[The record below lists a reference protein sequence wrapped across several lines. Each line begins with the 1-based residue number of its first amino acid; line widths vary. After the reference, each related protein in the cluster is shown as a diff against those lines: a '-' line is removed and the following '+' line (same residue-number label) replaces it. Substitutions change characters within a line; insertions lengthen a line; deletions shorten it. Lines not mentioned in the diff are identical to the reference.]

1 MIDRTDTTD
10 LSVGGRREALC
21 AGLRRDPD
29 DLVDRVAMTVFDER
43 HVDRLWALASV
54 PVQHLS
60 VVLTTDQDVRVLWV
74 VLHTDQRGPGG
85 SQRHLR
91 LVGVLYN
98 DAHNVRLPG
107 FAANSKYKIQA
118 LFKDFKDP
126 NCIFQAPKLSAK
138 RHILDVD
145 IQNLDCNILHLCD
158 TEVYC
163 TVLTNTVTIKPSDRL
178 PSSICL

>member
-21 AGLRRDPD
+21 ASLRRDPD

-43 HVDRLWALASV
+43 HVDRLRALASV

-118 LFKDFKDP
+118 LFKDF
-126 NCIFQAPKLSAK
+126 QGPKLHFSGTKVIGKKAYPRRGHSKFRLQYSAFM
-138 RHILDVD
+138 
-145 IQNLDCNILHLCD
+145 
-158 TEVYC
+158 
-163 TVLTNTVTIKPSDRL
+163 
-178 PSSICL
+178 